1 MGRALHFND
10 GAAWRRARALWI
22 HDGAAW
28 RKARAVYV
36 HDGAAWR
43 QSAAS
48 QPVNFGGRAA
58 DYFVGMIGSSAC
70 SCSIDG
76 DGNVSFS
83 GSDSG
88 PNTVWYDAPVSGI
101 GAQHWIRATLV
112 SGQSPN
118 SGAALNAWLSLS
130 GGQWWGYST
139 SQQGAAVG
147 RSGTIRFDISSDA
160 AGSAIVCSGTVDFS
174 AFREA

>member
-10 GAAWRRARALWI
+10 GAAWRRARALWV

-36 HDGAAWR
+36 HDGTGWR

-48 QPVNFGGRAA
+48 QPTNFSGRAA
-58 DYFVGMIGSSAC
+58 DYFIGMIGASAC
-70 SCSIDG
+70 SCSIDS
-76 DGNVSFS
+76 DGYVSFS
-83 GSDSG
+83 GNESG

-101 GAQHWIRATLV
+101 GAEHWVRATVV

-118 SGAALNAWLSLS
+118 NGSAMNTWLPL
-130 GGQWWGYST
+130 GGVQGWGYAT
-139 SQQGAAVG
+139 SQQGATAG
-147 RSGTIRFDISSDA
+147 RSGTLRFDISSDA
-160 AGSAIVCSGTVDFS
+160 VGNNIVCSGTVEFS